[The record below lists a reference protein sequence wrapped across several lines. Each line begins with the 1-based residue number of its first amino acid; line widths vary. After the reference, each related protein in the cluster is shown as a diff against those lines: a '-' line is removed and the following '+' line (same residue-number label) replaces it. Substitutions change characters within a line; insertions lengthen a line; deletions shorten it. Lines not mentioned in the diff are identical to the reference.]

1 MKTIIAIFF
10 ALGALLAS
18 LIANGQS
25 KSDEMNNAF
34 KHDNKVTNCL
44 TSKIK
49 SDTIAVRYIDEV
61 NNLQKS

>member
-1 MKTIIAIFF
+1 MKTIVAIFF

-34 KHDNKVTNCL
+34 KHDDKVTYSL
-44 TSKIK
+44 PSKIK
-49 SDTIAVRYIDEV
+49 SDTIAVSYIDEV
-61 NNLQKS
+61 NAHQKS